1 MLNIYSIC
9 VLVFSHVFLFVWT
22 VALTKDLV
30 VFLQQRVHLVVEES
44 SRDAALLGL
53 QLEQVNSELLHLQ
66 RSEVQLEGLVE
77 ELHTEDLQRAAL
89 TEDLQVQLHR

>member
-1 MLNIYSIC
+1 MC
-9 VLVFSHVFLFVWT
+9 VVYA
-22 VALTKDLV
+22 ALTKELV